1 MLFDLFSGTL
11 TFQSAVAQVLA
22 ILIIIFLILP
32 FHEWAHAFVAY
43 KCGDTAIKYRGRLS
57 LNPIEHIDLFGA
69 LCLLLVGFGWAKPV
83 PVNTRNFRNPKRDI
97 VLCALA
103 GPMANIVAAFVGA
116 LILQTVYFFAYGFL
130 ITNVIGKIL
139 YSFLIYYIYVNIG
152 LAVFNLIPVP
162 PLDGSKILLN
172 FLPYNALAWID
183 KNYQIIRI
191 ILIGVLFSGYLDRP
205 INLLSDL
212 IFNGILWFTGLPFDA
227 ISLIMGA

>member
-22 ILIIIFLILP
+22 ILIVIFLILP

-57 LNPIEHIDLFGA
+57 LNPIEHIDPLGA
-69 LCLLLVGFGWAKPV
+69 VCLLLVGFGWAKPV
-83 PVNTRNFRNPKRDI
+83 PVDVRSFRHPKRDI

-103 GPMANIVAAFVGA
+103 GPMANIVAAFAGA
-116 LILQTVYFFAYGFL
+116 LILQAVYFFAYGFL
-130 ITNVIGKIL
+130 ITNVIGTII
-139 YSFLIYYIYVNIG
+139 YTFLIYYIYVNIG

-162 PLDGSKILLN
+162 PLDGSKILFN

-183 KNYQIIRI
+183 RYYQIIRI
-191 ILIGVLFSGYLDRP
+191 ILIGALFSGYLDRP
-205 INLLSDL
+205 INLLSGL
-212 IFNGILWFTGLPFDA
+212 IFDGVLWLAGLPFNA
-227 ISLIMGA
+227 INLLMGA

>member
-22 ILIIIFLILP
+22 ILIVIFLILP

-57 LNPIEHIDLFGA
+57 LNPIEHIDPLGA
-69 LCLLLVGFGWAKPV
+69 VCLLLVGFGWAKPV
-83 PVNTRNFRNPKRDI
+83 PVDVRSFRHPKRDI

-103 GPMANIVAAFVGA
+103 GPMANIVAAFAGA
-116 LILQTVYFFAYGFL
+116 LILQAVYFFAYEFL
-130 ITNVIGKIL
+130 ITNVIGTII
-139 YSFLIYYIYVNIG
+139 YTFLIYYIYVNIG

-162 PLDGSKILLN
+162 PLDGSKILFN

-183 KNYQIIRI
+183 RYYQIIRI
-191 ILIGVLFSGYLDRP
+191 ILIGALFSGYLDRP
-205 INLLSDL
+205 INLLSGL
-212 IFNGILWFTGLPFDA
+212 IFDGVLWLAGLPFNA
-227 ISLIMGA
+227 INLLMGA